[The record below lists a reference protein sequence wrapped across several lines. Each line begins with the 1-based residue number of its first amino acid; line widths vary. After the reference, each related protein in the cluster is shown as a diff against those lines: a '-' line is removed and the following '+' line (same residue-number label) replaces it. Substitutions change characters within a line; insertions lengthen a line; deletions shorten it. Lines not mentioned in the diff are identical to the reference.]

1 MFALIYSWKITS
13 SFFESSCQLEKLT
26 LETIININLKTM
38 DYYTVKMK
46 PSDLKPLTSFFS
58 KLAGWIKKQKSL
70 KEIAIIKFVLT
81 TEIVRVLR

>member
-1 MFALIYSWKITS
+1 
-13 SFFESSCQLEKLT
+13 
-26 LETIININLKTM
+26 M

-81 TEIVRVLR
+81 TEIVKVLR